1 MEKVKRII
9 GIFFIIGVIFFN
21 QSMISAQD
29 IAGTGSDI
37 ESDYTGLTPIN
48 IAYMKT
54 SDSPYALIVDKTE
67 QLLYLYTID
76 GEPKRIEAFHC
87 STGRNNGN
95 KRESGDLR
103 TPEGI
108 YYFSEIK
115 EDGELLPKY
124 GVRAF
129 VLNYPNRFD
138 KIENRDGFG
147 IWLHATN
154 EPDRVNLP
162 YDSKGCI
169 IVTNDD
175 ILQLSEYIYIDRT
188 PIIVEDKVSY
198 ISSDKVSETNSE
210 IETFI
215 KQWIECWQGMDI
227 DNYISHYSR
236 SFYSQKMNWRR
247 WKRYKERLF
256 DKYSRIKVGIDN
268 LSIIKRDNMA
278 VVNFFQK
285 FSSDQYSDK
294 GTKRLYVIKK
304 QDKFEIIG
312 ETWNEGKPFFVNKN
326 QQKVTLDGR

>member
-1 MEKVKRII
+1 MKKVKRIT
-9 GIFFIIGVIFFN
+9 GILFIIGVIFFN

-29 IAGTGSDI
+29 IAGTGTGI

-48 IAYMKT
+48 IVHMKT

-76 GEPKRIEAFHC
+76 KGAKRIESFHC

-95 KRESGDLR
+95 KRERGDLR

-108 YYFSEIK
+108 YYFNEIK
-115 EDGELLPKY
+115 EDSELLPEY
-124 GVRAF
+124 GIRAF

-138 KIENRDGFG
+138 KIENKDGFG

-154 EPDRVNLP
+154 EPDRVNFP

-169 IVTNDD
+169 VVTNDD
-175 ILQLSEYIYIDRT
+175 MLRLSEYINLDRT

-198 ISSDKVSETNSE
+198 ISSDKVQEANCD
-210 IETFI
+210 IEAFI
-215 KQWIECWQGMDI
+215 KEWVECWQGMDI
-227 DNYISHYSR
+227 DNYILHYSR
-236 SFYSQKMNWRR
+236 SFYSQKMNWKR

-256 DKYSRIKVGIDN
+256 KKYSWIRVGVDN
-268 LSIIKRDNMA
+268 ISIIKRDNIA
-278 VVNFFQK
+278 VVSFFQK

-294 GTKRLYVIKK
+294 GTKRLYIVKK
-304 QDKFEIIG
+304 QDKYEIIK
-312 ETWNEGKPFFVNKN
+312 ETWKEEEPFYVNKN
-326 QQKVTLDGR
+326 QQKVMLDGR